1 MSSNEFKQTDLN
13 LYKILADN
21 FHHEGELDDNTIIS
35 TVIDYIKSKQEN
47 DKNKNLIIDQNENL
61 SSQNYSKN
69 IYEAMQ
75 DCIYYSDFDIL
86 KEITDDMLLF
96 DSEYREIKPE
106 LTEICNQILKEYEN
120 DVYTSVNNEGWR
132 RYLLKKEKLNEYIVK
147 YSEKYF
153 ENNEKENFK
162 ENCVEEELF

>member
-1 MSSNEFKQTDLN
+1 
-13 LYKILADN
+13 
-21 FHHEGELDDNTIIS
+21 
-35 TVIDYIKSKQEN
+35 
-47 DKNKNLIIDQNENL
+47 
-61 SSQNYSKN
+61 
-69 IYEAMQ
+69 MQ
-75 DCIYYSDFDIL
+75 DYIYYSDFDIL
-86 KEITDDMLLF
+86 KEITDDILLF
-96 DSEYREIKPE
+96 DSEYRDIKPE

>member
-1 MSSNEFKQTDLN
+1 
-13 LYKILADN
+13 
-21 FHHEGELDDNTIIS
+21 
-35 TVIDYIKSKQEN
+35 
-47 DKNKNLIIDQNENL
+47 
-61 SSQNYSKN
+61 
-69 IYEAMQ
+69 MQ

-96 DSEYREIKPE
+96 DSEHGEIKPE

-153 ENNEKENFK
+153 ENNEKENCK
-162 ENCVEEELF
+162 EDYIEEESF

>member
-1 MSSNEFKQTDLN
+1 
-13 LYKILADN
+13 
-21 FHHEGELDDNTIIS
+21 
-35 TVIDYIKSKQEN
+35 
-47 DKNKNLIIDQNENL
+47 
-61 SSQNYSKN
+61 
-69 IYEAMQ
+69 MQ

-86 KEITDDMLLF
+86 KEITDDILLF
-96 DSEYREIKPE
+96 DFEYGEIKPE

>member
-1 MSSNEFKQTDLN
+1 
-13 LYKILADN
+13 
-21 FHHEGELDDNTIIS
+21 
-35 TVIDYIKSKQEN
+35 
-47 DKNKNLIIDQNENL
+47 
-61 SSQNYSKN
+61 
-69 IYEAMQ
+69 MQ
-75 DCIYYSDFDIL
+75 DYIYYSDFDIL
-86 KEITDDMLLF
+86 KEITDDILLF
-96 DSEYREIKPE
+96 DSEHREIKSE

>member
-1 MSSNEFKQTDLN
+1 
-13 LYKILADN
+13 
-21 FHHEGELDDNTIIS
+21 
-35 TVIDYIKSKQEN
+35 
-47 DKNKNLIIDQNENL
+47 
-61 SSQNYSKN
+61 
-69 IYEAMQ
+69 MQ

-86 KEITDDMLLF
+86 KEITDDILLF
-96 DSEYREIKPE
+96 DSEYGEIKPE

>member
-1 MSSNEFKQTDLN
+1 
-13 LYKILADN
+13 
-21 FHHEGELDDNTIIS
+21 
-35 TVIDYIKSKQEN
+35 
-47 DKNKNLIIDQNENL
+47 
-61 SSQNYSKN
+61 
-69 IYEAMQ
+69 MQ

-96 DSEYREIKPE
+96 DSEYGEIKPE

-132 RYLLKKEKLNEYIVK
+132 HYLLKKEKLNEYIVK

-162 ENCVEEELF
+162 ENYVEEELF